1 VGDANKPNLPHPA
14 AAERAR
20 LPASRSG
27 SETAP
32 IRVLIGD
39 PDAAFRRTL
48 RASFAADPRIEVV
61 GEADDGE
68 MALQL
73 LRRLRPDVALV
84 DEDMPSFGGA
94 AIARVLR
101 SEQPETRVVVLTR
114 PLAGGRR

>member
-1 VGDANKPNLPHPA
+1 MSPIPLQLRSGPV
-14 AAERAR
+14 
-20 LPASRSG
+20 LPARSD

-39 PDAAFRRTL
+39 SDGEFRRLL
-48 RASFAADPRIEVV
+48 RVSFAADPSIEVV

-68 MALQL
+68 LALQL
-73 LRRLRPDVALV
+73 LRRLRPDVALL

-101 SEQPETRVVVLTR
+101 LERSETRVVVLTR
-114 PLAGGRR
+114 PLAGTRG